1 MKKIVLLAILVAS
14 TGLLRGAQAAPKSEK
29 CADVPFLFMPVPAQK
44 QPIDTKTIV

>member
-29 CADVPFLFMPVPAQK
+29 CADVPFRFTPVPVQ
-44 QPIDTKTIV
+44 QTPIDTKAIV